1 MSHIIDFT
9 VEGLAGHSKP
19 FSHTLDRHINVFFG
33 LNGCGKT
40 SLLKILHSAM
50 TNDASILARVP
61 FTFARVTIHSLNF
74 KRDFVRTIEKKVSK
88 EQEPTVEEEKEIRVD
103 KRGMIQTAEHQR
115 RTMRWKTEPSIKV
128 ATTTNWHHQYLPTSR
143 LLLGWSDIPPWVV
156 ISPHDRPAMSEEQI
170 DLFFAE
176 SIKQLWTNY
185 TSGLLS
191 GVRKAQEAGL
201 ASILRAVLSPPK
213 RTTRRNTAELETHQ
227 AYLRMKKFVSRQG
240 SAELISSEEAF
251 KARYDK
257 DVTLR
262 RVVQDIDKTE
272 QQIEESSAPRN
283 RLEELVKSLLAE
295 GKVVTFSDQS
305 IDIKTVAGADI
316 GVSSLSSGEKHVLR
330 LLVETILAG
339 ESSIIIDEPELSLH
353 IDWQKRLVDMIRT
366 LSPKAQLILAT
377 HSPEV
382 MADVPDK
389 FITRM

>member
-9 VEGLAGHSKP
+9 VEGLAGRSKP
-19 FSHTLDRHINVFFG
+19 FNCKLDRHTNVFFG

-50 TNDASILARVP
+50 ANDVSILGRVP
-61 FTFARVTIHSLNF
+61 FTSARVTIHSLTFN
-74 KRDFVRTIEKKVSK
+74 RDFVRSIEKKVSK
-88 EQEPTVEEEKEIRVD
+88 EQEPIFEEEKQILIGE
-103 KRGMIQTAEHQR
+103 RGIVPTAEHQR
-115 RTMRWKTEPSIKV
+115 GGMRWKTRPSIKV
-128 ATTTNWHHQYLPTSR
+128 ATTTKWHHQYLPTSR
-143 LLLGWSDIPPWVV
+143 LILGRNYIYPWAE
-156 ISPHDRPAMSEEQI
+156 IGPHETPTMSEEQI

-176 SIKQLWTNY
+176 SIKQLWTTY

-191 GVRKAQEAGL
+191 SVRKAQDAGL

-213 RTTRRNTAELETHQ
+213 LTTRRNKAELETHQ

-251 KARYDK
+251 KKRYDE
-257 DVTLR
+257 DATLR

-283 RLEELVKSLLAE
+283 RLEELVTSLFAE

-305 IDIKTVAGADI
+305 IDIKTIAGTDI

-330 LLVETILAG
+330 LLVETLLAG
-339 ESSIIIDEPELSLH
+339 DSSIIVDEPELSLH
-353 IDWQKRLVDMIRT
+353 IDWQKSLVDMMRT
-366 LSPKAQLILAT
+366 VSPQTQLILAT

-389 FITRM
+389 FINRM

>member
-9 VEGLAGHSKP
+9 VEGLAGRSKQ
-19 FSHTLDRHINVFFG
+19 FSHILDRHTNVFFG
-33 LNGCGKT
+33 VNGCGKT

-50 TNDASILARVP
+50 ANDASVLARVP
-61 FTFARVTIHSLNF
+61 FTSARVTIHSLNF
-74 KRDFVRTIEKKVSK
+74 RRDFVRTIEKKVSK
-88 EQEPTVEEEKEIRVD
+88 EQEPTVEVEKGIRID
-103 KRGMIQTAEHQR
+103 EKGIIQTAERRR
-115 RTMRWKTEPSIKV
+115 RTMQWKTEPSIKD
-128 ATTTNWHHQYLPTSR
+128 ATTTNWYHQYLPTSR
-143 LLLGWSDIPPWVV
+143 LFLGRNGIPSWGVS
-156 ISPHDRPAMSEEQI
+156 SPHGMLAMPEEHI
-170 DLFFAE
+170 DLLFAE
-176 SIKQLWTNY
+176 SIKELWTKY

-201 ASILRAVLSPPK
+201 TSILRAVLSPPK
-213 RTTRRNTAELETHQ
+213 RTTRRNKAELETRQ

-251 KARYDK
+251 KARYDE

-305 IDIKTVAGADI
+305 IDIKTVAGANI

-330 LLVETILAG
+330 LLVETLLAG

-353 IDWQKRLVDMIRT
+353 IDWQKRLVGMMRT

-382 MADVPDK
+382 MADVLDK